1 MRPLEKL
8 NHNILNQVNDFSE
21 SSFIGLYYTRG
32 HYITLHEQTRFNNF
46 TYLLIYDSVTVP
58 SSHSLQHTA
67 QKPAI
72 STSFIFSATCNCIYN
87 IRENLWMVTVK
98 SYFDFTELQRWIIN
112 NFKLFSSKLLLIWF
126 LNLEKITEIFENQI
140 RFKQKQT
147 NKKRACLLKLLS
159 IYSVCF
165 QDFVIQLLGLHSE
178 PRIQVLH
185 IYLPLTQSS
194 IGKVH
199 LHWNINVSALT
210 W

>member
-1 MRPLEKL
+1 
-8 NHNILNQVNDFSE
+8 
-21 SSFIGLYYTRG
+21 
-32 HYITLHEQTRFNNF
+32 
-46 TYLLIYDSVTVP
+46 
-58 SSHSLQHTA
+58 
-67 QKPAI
+67 
-72 STSFIFSATCNCIYN
+72 
-87 IRENLWMVTVK
+87 MVTVK

-199 LHWNINVSALT
+199 LHWNITVSALT
-210 W
+210 